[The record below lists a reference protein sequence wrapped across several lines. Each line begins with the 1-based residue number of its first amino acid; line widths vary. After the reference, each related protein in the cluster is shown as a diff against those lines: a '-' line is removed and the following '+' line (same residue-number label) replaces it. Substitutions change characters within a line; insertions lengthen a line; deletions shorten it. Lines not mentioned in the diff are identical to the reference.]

1 MMAFSHGT
9 SLGDDDAV
17 ASFHVTT
24 EVGLYFYQMH
34 LVIPM
39 HGVNLV
45 TIEKHAQVIDATT
58 HILVLPW
65 AFWLI
70 GGKHLQAMVVYIDKD
85 VELPVVV
92 TDAGSP
98 DAIAID
104 TFFPFKV
111 KVWPQIQFVKDVS
124 DKVPIHQVLGMKQRQ
139 TRLTMHGTG
148 HHIEVLAHPDHVRVG
163 KLIVKQGI
171 GIGPVPIICR
181 P

>member
-24 EVGLYFYQMH
+24 EIGLYFYQMH

-45 TIEKHAQVIDATT
+45 AIEKHAQVIDATT

-98 DAIAID
+98 DAITID
-104 TFFPFKV
+104 TFFP
-111 KVWPQIQFVKDVS
+111 S
-124 DKVPIHQVLGMKQRQ
+124 R
-139 TRLTMHGTG
+139 
-148 HHIEVLAHPDHVRVG
+148 
-163 KLIVKQGI
+163 
-171 GIGPVPIICR
+171 
-181 P
+181 